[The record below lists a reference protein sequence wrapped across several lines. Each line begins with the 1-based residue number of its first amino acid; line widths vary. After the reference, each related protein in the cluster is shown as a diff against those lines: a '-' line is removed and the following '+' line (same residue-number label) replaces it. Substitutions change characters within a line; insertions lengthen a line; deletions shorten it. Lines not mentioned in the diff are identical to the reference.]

1 MSEYAIEA
9 PKRGLK
15 CIIAGA
21 GGAAHLPGMVA
32 AMTPLPVIG
41 VPVKGSTLDGVDSL
55 HSIVQMPRG
64 IPVATVAINNST
76 NAALL
81 AIRILGAY
89 DSKWLTEMNQYMLNM
104 ETEVLGKAETLE
116 EIGYED
122 YLTDKLKKI
131 EKI

>member
-1 MSEYAIEA
+1 
-9 PKRGLK
+9 
-15 CIIAGA
+15 
-21 GGAAHLPGMVA
+21 
-32 AMTPLPVIG
+32 
-41 VPVKGSTLDGVDSL
+41 
-55 HSIVQMPRG
+55 MPRG

-122 YLTDKLKKI
+122 YLTDKLKK
-131 EKI
+131 